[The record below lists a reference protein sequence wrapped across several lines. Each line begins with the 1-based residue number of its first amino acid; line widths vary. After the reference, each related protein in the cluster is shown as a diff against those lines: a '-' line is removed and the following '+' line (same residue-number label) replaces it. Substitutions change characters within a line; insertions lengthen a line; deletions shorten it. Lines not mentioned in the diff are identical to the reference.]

1 MHNYT
6 YTTCARI
13 NADLETLPDTPIELK
28 QIIIGLRDQYER
40 QIDVYV
46 EQIRHLRQLLF
57 GRRSEK
63 LPVDTDTVQLP
74 LFDMPEP
81 EQIEPV
87 KVSVDAHARKK
98 PGRKPLPPEL
108 PRVEVVIDLP
118 EDEKVCGY
126 GCTLSRIGEEVSE
139 QLDIIPAKIQ
149 VIRQIRPKNAC
160 RQREGIEDAQPVR
173 IAPVPARIIPKSIA
187 TPGLLA
193 HVLTGKFVDHM
204 PFYRQEKMFAR
215 LGVDIGRATLCNW
228 AMQVATACLPLI
240 NLISDAILEGRV
252 INIDET
258 TLQVLAEPGREAT
271 AKSYMWVFRRG
282 DPHRPAI
289 IYQYHPTRAGDVQGV
304 SRRLQG
310 RHPDRR
316 LQRLRL
322 SRPLGG
328 GASCRLP
335 GSRASKIHGSDQSPG
350 KKPSERQC

>member
-1 MHNYT
+1 
-6 YTTCARI
+6 
-13 NADLETLPDTPIELK
+13 
-28 QIIIGLRDQYER
+28 
-40 QIDVYV
+40 
-46 EQIRHLRQLLF
+46 
-57 GRRSEK
+57 
-63 LPVDTDTVQLP
+63 
-74 LFDMPEP
+74 
-81 EQIEPV
+81 
-87 KVSVDAHARKK
+87 VDAHARKK